1 MADYG
6 AYREAVGITSM
17 DMVVALKPHFPSI
30 TKQIISIVNS
40 PQLYGCCL
48 IPEAEDRLAIAFGEG
63 PGLSHPVRRFFKRLK
78 HGQRRAERRKK
89 GYRCTIWLQD
99 DLYFRLL
106 SMKTKDEYGTFQA
119 LLEAALTQFIEREKQ
134 KKEEIIYVE

>member
-6 AYREAVGITSM
+6 AYREAVGISST
-17 DMVVALKPHFPSI
+17 DMVLALKPHFPSI

-48 IPEAEDRLAIAFGEG
+48 IPEAEDKLAIAFGEG

-78 HGQRRAERRKK
+78 HGQRRAEKRRK
-89 GYRCTIWLQD
+89 GYRCTLWLSD
-99 DLYFRLL
+99 DTYFRLL
-106 SMKTKDEYGTFQA
+106 SMKTKTEYKTFQA
-119 LLEAALTQFIEREKQ
+119 LLEAALVEFIERQ